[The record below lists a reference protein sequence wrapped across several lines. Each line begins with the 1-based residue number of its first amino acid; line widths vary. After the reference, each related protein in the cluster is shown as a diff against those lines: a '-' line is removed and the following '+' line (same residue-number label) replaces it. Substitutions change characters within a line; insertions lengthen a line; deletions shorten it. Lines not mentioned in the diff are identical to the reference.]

1 MSANY
6 TQNYNLCQWEAQDK
20 VLRTD
25 FNEDNAKIDAALTGL
40 QSRLN
45 TTNTKLNAA
54 YSAENPPVQA
64 GYYTGNG
71 APSQFIHT
79 GFRPKAVLV
88 ISDLREWDFNSNSC
102 SMAAEGVEFSL
113 SFITLGGS
121 GFSVKSGPVGGKHL
135 NGNTANAKYFYIAVR

>member
-1 MSANY
+1 MV
-6 TQNYNLCQWEAQDK
+6 C
-20 VLRTD
+20 
-25 FNEDNAKIDAALTGL
+25 
-40 QSRLN
+40 
-45 TTNTKLNAA
+45 
-54 YSAENPPVQA
+54 A

-88 ISDLREWDFNSNSC
+88 ISNLREWDFNSNSC

-121 GFSVKSGPVGGKHL
+121 GFSVKSGPVGSKQL
-135 NGNTANAKYFYIAVR
+135 NGNTANARYFYIAVR